1 MFNTILNLVIRAGAC
16 YGIGVLSLF
25 MYMVAVNVFIGDEEM
40 RQFLGEDS
48 GKRFYGIVAPYSAIL
63 LFIASLLAFPI
74 S

>member
-1 MFNTILNLVIRAGAC
+1 MFNTILNLVIRAGVC

-25 MYMVAVNVFIGDEEM
+25 MYMVAVNVFIGDKEM

-48 GKRFYGIVAPYSAIL
+48 GKRFYEVVSLYGAIIF
-63 LFIASLLAFPI
+63 FIASLLIFPP